1 MGIATGDGGKVAGD
15 FAFCCCHCENLLFCC
30 GCCVLAA
37 GRCAAGPAGRCCCW
51 GLPCGLMPGG
61 AVRGLAL
68 SRGAGGFHFLRP
80 GRGIR
85 TRRTWPERPA
95 AGAICFVG
103 RCTGSR
109 WAYAV
114 PRRGGCHCVAMG
126 ARRCDRCRGRV
137 MLLPMS
143 ARRCCGGGWDCTSGG
158 GCRRPCGSLWIMPG
172 PGRPDWRNRAAP
184 GPSWGRR
191 RAGCDARRRRRAC
204 WASLR

>member
-1 MGIATGDGGKVAGD
+1 MYYWRRAVVQLDPLGAVAVVG
-15 FAFCCCHCENLLFCC
+15 
-30 GCCVLAA
+30 AA
-37 GRCAAGPAGRCCCW
+37 V
-51 GLPCGLMPGG
+51 GLMPGG
-61 AVRGLAL
+61 VVLGRAL

-126 ARRCDRCRGRV
+126 ARCCDRCRGRV
-137 MLLPMS
+137 MLLLPMS
-143 ARRCCGGGWDCTSGG
+143 ARR
-158 GCRRPCGSLWIMPG
+158 IV
-172 PGRPDWRNRAAP
+172 AAGLAP
-184 GPSWGRR
+184 AARDRVGL
-191 RAGCDARRRRRAC
+191 AGQDT
-204 WASLR
+204 